1 MKTILRHY
9 VIDTFSLF
17 VISKIAEGLQFGQG
31 LSTILIAGVA
41 ITGVSLIAKPVIN
54 ILLLP
59 INLISF
65 GLFRWVASSIVIYLA
80 TLIVPLFKVTGFY
93 FVGISTKWLDIPTF
107 NLHGIWA
114 YIGFSFLLSLITS
127 FIYWLIK

>member
-17 VISKIAEGLQFGQG
+17 VISKIAEGLHFGQG

-54 ILLLP
+54 ILLLHA
-59 INLISF
+59 F
-65 GLFRWVASSIVIYLA
+65 QR
-80 TLIVPLFKVTGFY
+80 
-93 FVGISTKWLDIPTF
+93 
-107 NLHGIWA
+107 
-114 YIGFSFLLSLITS
+114 
-127 FIYWLIK
+127 